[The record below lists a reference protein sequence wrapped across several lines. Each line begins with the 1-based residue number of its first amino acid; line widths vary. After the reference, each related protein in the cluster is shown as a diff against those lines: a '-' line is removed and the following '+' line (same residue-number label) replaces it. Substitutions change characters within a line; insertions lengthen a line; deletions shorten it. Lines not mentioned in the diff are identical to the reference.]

1 MQQNIRLPLFQQRM
15 ISIQHGDALLRQLPC
30 ATKGLG
36 HAALLQMLNLRH
48 RAIPRLQVWQLLP
61 LGPPDP
67 MFFSPYSSTDANC
80 GNPFMIST
88 DELVKDGLLEQHEQP
103 AQVSSKQG

>member
-1 MQQNIRLPLFQQRM
+1 M
-15 ISIQHGDALLRQLPC
+15 
-30 ATKGLG
+30 
-36 HAALLQMLNLRH
+36 
-48 RAIPRLQVWQLLP
+48 QVWQLLP

-103 AQVSSKQG
+103 AQVSSEQGWARNQVCTCANRRGTSSGHQHPPQLSGAA

>member
-1 MQQNIRLPLFQQRM
+1 
-15 ISIQHGDALLRQLPC
+15 
-30 ATKGLG
+30 
-36 HAALLQMLNLRH
+36 
-48 RAIPRLQVWQLLP
+48 
-61 LGPPDP
+61 

-103 AQVSSKQG
+103 AQVTSKQGSKQGCAQS